1 MLPKNDSTYTQTI
14 KSINLE
20 KSNRMKAHT
29 QETQASITPK
39 RALEILKE
47 GNVRF
52 LDSLTVDRDLLKQIN
67 QTRDGQWPFAA
78 ILSCMD
84 SRTSAE
90 LIFDQGLGDV
100 FSIRVAGN
108 VVNTDI
114 LGSLEYACKAAGSKL
129 IVVLGHTK
137 CGAVTGACN
146 HVELGNLTSLLSKLQ
161 PAIYEI
167 KASNKFKVTTGDNPE
182 FVQSVSDMNVR
193 RSVKAIIERS
203 TVLERLL
210 NKEQIGIIG
219 AMYNVE
225 TGKVEFFD
233 DTFVHSEE
241 TLEAML
247 TV

>member
-1 MLPKNDSTYTQTI
+1 M
-14 KSINLE
+14 E

-167 KASNKFKVTTGDNPE
+167 KASNKFKVTTGDNAE
-182 FVQSVSDMNVR
+182 FVQSVADMNVK

-247 TV
+247 AV

>member
-1 MLPKNDSTYTQTI
+1 MKNHMQENQQSI
-14 KSINLE
+14 KPI
-20 KSNRMKAHT
+20 K
-29 QETQASITPK
+29 
-39 RALEILKE
+39 ALEILKE
-47 GNVRF
+47 GNSRF
-52 LDSLTVDRDLLKQIN
+52 LDNLTIDHDHLKQIN
-67 QTRDGQWPFAA
+67 ETRDGQWPFAA

-90 LIFDQGLGDV
+90 LIFDQGLGDI

-137 CGAVTGACN
+137 CGAVIGACN
-146 HVELGNLTSLLSKLQ
+146 HVELGNLTALLSKLQ
-161 PAIYEI
+161 PAIYDVKPTYSSIE
-167 KASNKFKVTTGDNPE
+167 ASGSNPK
-182 FVQSVSDMNVR
+182 FVQDVADMNVK

-203 TVLERLL
+203 TVLEKMIL
-210 NKEQIGIIG
+210 KSEIGIIG

-225 TGKVEFFD
+225 EGSVEFFE

-241 TLEAML
+241 TLTQLVSAK
-247 TV
+247 